1 MADFFEN
8 EKRAALGLRPLP
20 ELEGKRYMSL
30 NWIDANNVG
39 QYQVGG
45 INVDQEN
52 SLEKKLDGVK
62 TAVRQYIR
70 ENMLMIDIL
79 KSKKQTHE
87 TIEKIFDLYEMSL
100 NLAIQYRIAVPLL
113 DVTSG
118 YLDFLLKQR
127 KYNRYVYVMEIVR
140 GYIKGLAFDNPSYM
154 ENYIAICN
162 ECGEAYEILAQ
173 CIDPEYE
180 KLADVCFDEVARANK
195 ST

>member
-20 ELEGKRYMSL
+20 EFEGKRYMSL
-30 NWIDANNVG
+30 NWIDANNAG
-39 QYQVGG
+39 QYQVGE

-52 SLEKKLDGVK
+52 SLEKKLDETK
-62 TAVRQYIR
+62 TAVWQYIR

-100 NLAIQYRIAVPLL
+100 NLAIQYRITVPLL

-118 YLDFLLKQR
+118 YLHFLLKNK
-127 KYNRYVYVMEIVR
+127 KYNRCVEVAEVFR
-140 GYIKGLAFDNPSYM
+140 GYVKGLALDNPRYR
-154 ENYIAICN
+154 EHYIAICKKS
-162 ECGEAYEILAQ
+162 GELYEGLSR
-173 CIDPEYE
+173 CLDPKYKE
-180 KLADVCFDEVARANK
+180 LADVCFDEVAKANK
-195 ST
+195 IT